1 MREHYLNLR
10 ERLFD
15 VVRAWSL
22 SAGGFDVRGWNDF
35 RALPVGWFEGLA
47 AILARVEEPEVWTTH
62 LLDAFVVAQLSNM
75 FECVACCFQAAG
87 YCQTSMIHLRYR
99 VGEVF

>member
-1 MREHYLNLR
+1 MSALSGTSLSFLLQPISDGRQRNAATDTAHRENIEKHPDIPLPELTG

-22 SAGGFDVRGWNDF
+22 SAGGFDVWGWNDF

-47 AILARVEEPEVWTTH
+47 AILA
-62 LLDAFVVAQLSNM
+62 
-75 FECVACCFQAAG
+75 
-87 YCQTSMIHLRYR
+87 
-99 VGEVF
+99 